1 MWYCVYLVW
10 FHVLLRMYI
19 LYLLLCVYV
28 HNCSYVLLYI
38 YIYIYL
44 NMRACIS
51 VNLYALYVC
60 LNRIYMYSCSF
71 LFVCLSFHALTF
83 SYVSPPLASPFLC
96 TPIVLHTWYTPPHTP
111 PHTPICSTM
120 PNTVQT
126 IFLSATF
133 ERSLLDVASELV
145 PKPINRITLPQ
156 GEICL
161 DNVKQF
167 SVECVDKYQVL
178 SDICAQVQFDK
189 MIVFVEKRT
198 TANELASRKSTC

>member
-1 MWYCVYLVW
+1 
-10 FHVLLRMYI
+10 
-19 LYLLLCVYV
+19 
-28 HNCSYVLLYI
+28 
-38 YIYIYL
+38 
-44 NMRACIS
+44 
-51 VNLYALYVC
+51 
-60 LNRIYMYSCSF
+60 
-71 LFVCLSFHALTF
+71 
-83 SYVSPPLASPFLC
+83 
-96 TPIVLHTWYTPPHTP
+96 
-111 PHTPICSTM
+111 M